1 MKIILFYI
9 LHLRVRNKESQTHPQ
24 LVPYTPQQT
33 TASNMSKGIQDFTW
47 ARLGMAESD
56 VELYLHA
63 DFASWIQADKSL
75 TFSGIQ
81 RTLMHTLQRA
91 GFSPVHVKANH
102 MATGSLFVV
111 LPSLRE
117 AYDVMQFLQEETFAK
132 RLILP
137 SSLTVD
143 WSHSQMAVF
152 NQFCDGDI
160 PDKFYP
166 WPRPGMKT
174 EPVMGKNP

>member
-1 MKIILFYI
+1 
-9 LHLRVRNKESQTHPQ
+9 
-24 LVPYTPQQT
+24 
-33 TASNMSKGIQDFTW
+33 MSKNIQDFTW

-63 DFASWIQADKSL
+63 DFQKWIQTDHSL

-81 RTLMHTLQRA
+81 RTLMNTLQRA
-91 GFSPVHVKANH
+91 GFNPVSVKANH

-111 LPSLRE
+111 LPSLKD
-117 AYDVMQFLQEETFAK
+117 AYDVMQYLQEETFAA

-137 SSLTVD
+137 SALTID

-152 NQFCDGDI
+152 HQFNNGMI
-160 PDKFYP
+160 P
-166 WPRPGMKT
+166 
-174 EPVMGKNP
+174 